1 MTRTDPVTAPVQRH
15 HVDLLTH
22 LTNTAVDADY
32 ARVTA
37 ERAESRTE
45 APSRSAASLLVPTAV
60 LAVLGVMVSLSL
72 VQSRD
77 AAPLEAAEREELIE
91 QIEETRT
98 ELDATNGRV
107 EALRADIAEFQGTAA
122 DLDLRGVTL
131 LDQVAEARVL
141 VGSGPVTGP
150 GLRIT
155 TDDAR
160 DAVEGGTVLDTDLQL
175 LANGLWEAGA
185 DAIAINGNRLG
196 PSSAIRTAGQA
207 ITVNFRPLTPPY
219 VVTAI
224 GSSTTLP
231 ARFSETRA
239 GQSWSDLETNY
250 GIRFDIEAA
259 TVLALPGVPA
269 GRLRLSHAERMKEGP

>member
-1 MTRTDPVTAPVQRH
+1 VTGTDHVDAPTERH

-22 LTNTAVDADY
+22 LTDTAVDDDY

-37 ERAESRTE
+37 ERAEQQPG
-45 APSRSAASLLVPTAV
+45 AVRSSAGSLLVPTAV
-60 LAVLGVMVSLSL
+60 LAVLGVMVSLAL

-77 AAPLEAAEREELIE
+77 AAPLEAAERQVLIE
-91 QIEETRT
+91 QIEEARS

-107 EALRADIAEFQGTAA
+107 EALRADVAQFQGTAA
-122 DLDLRGVTL
+122 DLDLRGTTL
-131 LDQVAEARVL
+131 LDQVAEAGVL
-141 VGSGPVTGP
+141 VGKGPVTGP

-160 DAVEGGTVLDTDLQL
+160 DAVEGGEVLDTDLQL

-250 GIRFDIEAA
+250 GMRFDIDAA

-269 GRLRLSHAERMKEGP
+269 GRLRLSHAERMKEDP